1 MELEMI
7 ARPLTHVTID
17 EKRIALF
24 KLSLG
29 DIADLDEYLKDEHE
43 QETLAKAGRLYGE
56 VPEKVSDKLMAG
68 LTDDELDELRGSTK
82 GARFML
88 WRALQAHW
96 PTITQEQAA
105 NIIPV
110 EDIERVVN
118 AISPK
123 EKKTTKRK
131 VKK

>member
-17 EKRIALF
+17 GKRIALF

-29 DIADLDEYLKDEHE
+29 DIADLDQYLRDEYEQDE
-43 QETLAKAGRLYGE
+43 LAKAVRIYGE
-56 VPEKVSDKLMAG
+56 VPDKVSDRLMAG
-68 LTDDELDELRGSTK
+68 LTSDEMDELRGSTK

-88 WRALQAHW
+88 WRALQAGY
-96 PTITQEQAA
+96 PSITQEQAA
-105 NIIPV
+105 NAIPV
-110 EDIERVVN
+110 EDIERVVD

-123 EKKTTKRK
+123 EKKT
-131 VKK
+131 KKKTAKK

>member
-7 ARPLTHVTID
+7 ARPLTHVNID
-17 EKRIALF
+17 GKKIALF

-29 DIADLDEYLKDEHE
+29 DIADLDQYLADEYEQDE
-43 QETLAKAGRLYGE
+43 LAKAVRLYGE
-56 VPEKVSDKLMAG
+56 VPEKVSDRLMEG
-68 LTDDELDELRGSTK
+68 LTSDQMDDLRGSTK

-96 PTITQEQAA
+96 PTITQEEAA
-105 NIIPV
+105 NVIPV
-110 EDIERVVN
+110 EAIERVVD

-123 EKKTTKRK
+123 EKKRPRK
-131 VKK
+131 PVKK